1 MSAISAEKGS
11 FGHNQSTGRT
21 MATMNIQV
29 IIAHPR
35 PDSFCHGLLQ
45 HVAERLKDAG
55 HDLLVHDLYAEGFDP
70 VLRAEETYTTGDAIE
85 QTLARASD
93 PVVQQ
98 HRSEIAQAQGLLVVH
113 PNWWGKPPAMLAGW
127 MDRILVPGVAYRL
140 ESGEGLPAG
149 LLKIRSALILNT
161 SDTPADRE
169 AMLGDPLQ
177 RIWENCVL
185 PYCGVASVTRRMFG
199 PIAGSAPAEREAWLD
214 EAAALARHAFPDT

>member
-1 MSAISAEKGS
+1 
-11 FGHNQSTGRT
+11 
-21 MATMNIQV
+21 MNILA

-35 PDSFCHGLLQ
+35 SDSFCHALFQ
-45 HVAERLKDAG
+45 RVTERLQDAG

-98 HRSEIAQAQGLLVVH
+98 HRSEIARARGLLVVH

-140 ESGEGLPAG
+140 ESGEGLPSG
-149 LLKIRSALILNT
+149 LLRIRSALILNT

-185 PYCGVASVTRRMFG
+185 PYCGVEAVTRRMFA
-199 PIAGSAPAEREAWLD
+199 PIAGSASAQRKAWLD
-214 EAAALARHAFPDT
+214 DAGELARQAFPVN